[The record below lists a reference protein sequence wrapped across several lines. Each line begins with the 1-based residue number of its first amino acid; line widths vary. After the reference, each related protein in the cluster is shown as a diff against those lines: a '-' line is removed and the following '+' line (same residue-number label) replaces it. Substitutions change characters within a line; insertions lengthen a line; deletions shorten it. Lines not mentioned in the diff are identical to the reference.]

1 MLGAKYGGGD
11 GGAASAAKSAF
22 SLQADIQNDDAPHS
36 IVAVLSELHL

>member
-11 GGAASAAKSAF
+11 GGAAAAAKAAF

-36 IVAVLSELHL
+36 IAVLSELHL